1 MSSSAGR
8 MIKALVD
15 VLWDSVSSE
24 ATHRAPSLTT
34 AWSALLFKQVQWI
47 LPWPL
52 VVCICQWARSI
63 TALLQYSSCFVA
75 VCLES
80 HKLVVATFLKLDI
93 LILELLG
100 PSSMERVQTLGWVR
114 LDFVT
119 PFSITRSFAK
129 RVQFPGLIHR
139 KDRVAH
145 WGMAAPN
152 AQRGVSTRR
161 GSLDVGTKIEG
172 GSR

>member
-1 MSSSAGR
+1 M
-8 MIKALVD
+8 
-15 VLWDSVSSE
+15 
-24 ATHRAPSLTT
+24 
-34 AWSALLFKQVQWI
+34 
-47 LPWPL
+47 
-52 VVCICQWARSI
+52 
-63 TALLQYSSCFVA
+63 
-75 VCLES
+75 CLES

-139 KDRVAH
+139 NDRVA
-145 WGMAAPN
+145 
-152 AQRGVSTRR
+152 
-161 GSLDVGTKIEG
+161 L
-172 GSR
+172 